1 MLESDSAER
10 SQGLT
15 RRDAAKAIGLA
26 AASACLAS
34 KFARQALALAPAA
47 GEEPTL
53 IPVDKKLPA
62 AWIKSLTERG
72 SPEVYRGDDLRLI
85 GMPVGGITSGQLYL
99 GGDGKLWHWDIFN
112 HYIHTQQ
119 EHYAKPLT
127 PDAPVIQ
134 GFSICIDGKWRRLDS
149 RGFTDISFL
158 GQYPIATITYQDA
171 GISVQM
177 EAFSPYIPLNVD
189 DSSLPATVF
198 HFTLTNSSASPTEIE
213 LAGYLQNAVCLRSF
227 VPGDGKRV
235 NTSARI
241 ASAQAVNF
249 ALTPL
254 PKEPP
259 AEVRPL
265 IVFEDFEGPDY
276 GKWTTTGTAFGN
288 GPARGAPSPEQHLSG
303 YQGHGLANSWQ
314 RSDGP
319 QGTLTSP
326 AFVINRRY
334 INFLI
339 GGGQHPDQTCI
350 DLLVDSN
357 RTHTAT
363 GKNSDAMEWH
373 TWDVSALEGKS
384 ATIKIVDQSSGA
396 WGHID
401 IDQIEFSD
409 EPRAQD
415 VTVDQRE
422 DFGTMSLALLDTVDS
437 DSVIPNASVDEQTGQ
452 VKPGDDLLGAVSRKL
467 KLAAGESRTITFALA
482 WCFPNLKLPNVI
494 GGQGRWYANRFK
506 TAGDCIAYLSTDFDR
521 LHRLTKLW
529 RDNWYD
535 SSLPFWFLN
544 RTHLNTSILATSTA
558 YRFANGRFYGWEGVG
573 SCPGTCTHVWEYEQ
587 AMGRL
592 FPQLDI
598 LLRERADFDP
608 KISFHPDGMI
618 DHRGEFHAGHA
629 VDGQAGI
636 ILRSLRDHQTS
647 PDDSF
652 LKRNWT
658 SIKKATQWL
667 IGQDANKDGI
677 LTGAQHNTLDAEW
690 YGPVA
695 WLSGMYLAA
704 LHAAEAMAIEV
715 GDNDFAAQCR
725 NIYEAGEKN
734 FVARLFNGEYFIN
747 LPDPKRKDSINS
759 GSGCEIDQVLG
770 QSWAWQVGLGR
781 VLPAEQTQ
789 SALKSL
795 WKYNF
800 APDVG
805 PYRAANK
812 PGRWYAMPGEAGLL
826 MCTFPR
832 PDWSYHQA
840 EGKGP
845 DWAAGYFNECMNGF
859 EHQAAGHMIWEGLIT
874 EGLAV
879 ERALH
884 DRYHPSRRNPYNE
897 VECGDHYARSMAS
910 YGVFIAAC
918 GFEYH
923 GPKGRI
929 GFAPRLSPEN
939 FKAAFTGAQGWGSY
953 TQVIASGKL
962 SATLAVL
969 HGQLSLQE
977 ISFAQP
983 ATRCD
988 VTGPT
993 GAIAATLST
1002 SDQKT
1007 IVRLPDRLILHE
1019 GDKVEIAIS

>member
-1 MLESDSAER
+1 MLESES
-10 SQGLT
+10 SQRDRGLT
-15 RRDAAKAIGLA
+15 RREAVKAMGLA
-26 AASACLAS
+26 AATGCLS
-34 KFARQALALAPAA
+34 SRLGRTVQARPIDAA
-47 GEEPTL
+47 EKPSL
-53 IPVDKKLPA
+53 IPADKHLSS

-72 SPEVYRGDDLRLI
+72 SPEAYRGDDLRLL
-85 GMPVGGITSGQLYL
+85 GMPVGGITAGQLYL

-112 HYIHTQQ
+112 QFIHTAEQ
-119 EHYAKPLT
+119 HYAMPLT
-127 PDAPVIQ
+127 PDAPIVQ
-134 GFSICIDGKWRRLDS
+134 GFSISIDGKWRHLDG
-149 RGFTDISFL
+149 RGFSDISFL
-158 GQYPIATITYQDA
+158 GQYPVGTITYNDA
-171 GISVQM
+171 GFSVQM

-189 DSSLPATVF
+189 DSGLPATVF
-198 HFTLTNSSASPTEIE
+198 RFTLTNGSASPVEIE
-213 LAGYLQNAVCLRSF
+213 LAGYLQNAVCLHSYKE
-227 VPGDGKRV
+227 GDGKRI

-241 ASAQAVNF
+241 ESALMVNF
-249 ALTPL
+249 ALEPS
-254 PKEPP
+254 PKTTLQAQRPP
-259 AEVRPL
+259 

-288 GPARGAPSPEQHLSG
+288 GPAHGASPPDQHLSG
-303 YQGHGLANSWQ
+303 YQGQGLVNSYQ
-314 RSDGP
+314 GSDQP
-319 QGTLTSP
+319 QGMLTSP
-326 AFVINRRY
+326 SFVINRRY

-339 GGGQHPDQTCI
+339 GGGQHPDRTCI
-350 DLLVDSN
+350 DLLVDNN
-357 RTHTAT
+357 RVFTAT

-373 TWDVSALEGKS
+373 TWDVSTLEGKT
-384 ATIKIVDQSSGA
+384 ATIKIVDQFTGA

-409 EPRAQD
+409 EPREQGLAIE
-415 VTVDQRE
+415 QRG
-422 DFGTMSLALLDTVDS
+422 DFGTMALALLETGDS
-437 DSVIPNASVDEQTGQ
+437 DSVIPDASVDEQTGQ
-452 VKPGDDLLGAVSRKL
+452 IKSSDELLGAVSRKV
-467 KLAAGESRTITFALA
+467 KLAAGELRTITFVLA
-482 WCFPNLKLPNVI
+482 WSFPNLKLSNVI

-506 TAGDCIAYLSTDFDR
+506 TAGDCIAYLSKNFDR
-521 LHRLTKLW
+521 LYRLTKLW

-535 SSLPFWFLN
+535 STLPFWFLD
-544 RTHLNTSILATSTA
+544 RTHLNASILATSTA

-592 FPQLDI
+592 FPQLDV

-608 KISFHPDGMI
+608 KIGFHSNGMI
-618 DHRGEFHAGHA
+618 DHRGEFHAGQA

-647 PDDSF
+647 ADDSF
-652 LKRNWT
+652 LKRNWA

-667 IGQDANKDGI
+667 IAQDTNNDGI
-677 LTGAQHNTLDAEW
+677 LVGAQHNTLDAEW

-704 LHAAEAMAIEV
+704 LHAAEAMAIDV
-715 GDNDFAAQCR
+715 DDKDFAAQCR
-725 NIYEAGEKN
+725 SICETGEKN

-747 LPDPKRKDSINS
+747 LPDPKRKDAINS

-781 VLPAEQTQ
+781 VLPAEQTLA
-789 SALKSL
+789 ALKSL

-805 PYRAANK
+805 PYRAVNK
-812 PGRWYAMPGEAGLL
+812 PGRWYAMPGESGLL
-826 MCTFPR
+826 MCTFPK
-832 PDWSYHQA
+832 PDWSYEQA
-840 EGKGP
+840 KGKGP
-845 DWAAGYFNECMNGF
+845 EWAAGYFNECMNGF
-859 EHQAAGHMIWEGLIT
+859 EHQVAGHMIWEGLIT

-910 YGVFIAAC
+910 YGVFLAAC

-939 FKAAFTGAQGWGSY
+939 FKCAFTSAQGWGSY
-953 TQVIASGKL
+953 RQVIESGKL
-962 SATLAVL
+962 SATLSIV
-969 HGQLSLQE
+969 HGQLSLRQ
-977 ISFAQP
+977 ISFAHPGTACQ
-983 ATRCD
+983 
-988 VTGPT
+988 VTGPS
-993 GAIAATLST
+993 GAIAAKLST

-1007 IVRLPDRLILHE
+1007 IVDLPDRIVLNE
-1019 GDKVEIAIS
+1019 GDKIDITIT